1 MKQYEYKF
9 DENGE
14 AYLETDLPG
23 LMLTRLP
30 LLNKS
35 TAFTA
40 RERDV
45 YDLWG
50 ILPPDMATL
59 EDQVE
64 REYENL
70 QTFDTALNKYI
81 YLRLLQDRNE
91 VLFYKLIDNYLE
103 EMMPI
108 IYTPTVAEA
117 IEQYS
122 QVYRFPRGINIST
135 KNIDRVD
142 HILRHTPYPYVKLI
156 VATDSE
162 GILGIGDQGY
172 GGMAICI
179 GKLSLYT
186 AAAGVDPAL
195 TLPIQL
201 DVGTNREDLLNDP
214 KYMGVRHERLTGYA
228 YEEFMDKFVSALKR
242 HHPNVLLQ
250 WEDFSRQKA
259 FNVMERYQDEILSF
273 NDDIQ
278 GTGAVVVAGLLAAAR
293 RNKHKLSDETFVVYG
308 AGAGGVGVARQI
320 FAALQNEGLSD
331 AEAKARIFMLD
342 PFGLVMSD
350 RPDLED
356 YKQSLAIDSSRL
368 EGWNISGESPS
379 LLEVIQNS
387 KATVLLG
394 LSGEAGA
401 FTAEIV
407 RAVCANTNR
416 PIIFPLSN
424 PTANTEAIPED
435 IFRWTEGKA
444 TVSTGSPF
452 PDVVYDGS
460 THPISQ
466 GNNAFIFPGLG
477 LGLMLSGAQRATPQM
492 LTAASVAL
500 ADFVSDDRLAKGC
513 VYPPVERIRE
523 ASKAVAVA
531 VTKAAIENG
540 LARVE
545 VQGNIQHFVE
555 SRMWQPRYFPI
566 RRGNSNRN
574 I

>member
-9 DENGE
+9 DENGT

-40 RERDV
+40 KERDV

-50 ILPPDMATL
+50 ILPPDIDTL
-59 EDQVE
+59 ENQVL

-91 VLFYKLIDNYLE
+91 VLFYKLLDNYLE

-142 HILRHTPYPYVKLI
+142 AILEHTPYPYVKLI

-214 KYMGVRHERLTGYA
+214 MYMGVRHERLKGYA
-228 YEEFMDKFVSALKR
+228 YEEFMDKFVTALKR

-259 FNVMERYQDEILSF
+259 FSVMERYQDKILSF

-293 RNKHKLSDETFVVYG
+293 RNKRSMADETFVVYG

-320 FAALQNEGLSD
+320 FAALQNAGLSD
-331 AEAKARIFMLD
+331 EDAKARILMMD

-350 RPDLED
+350 RPELED
-356 YKQSLAIDSSRL
+356 YKKSLAQEPNRL
-368 EGWNISGESPS
+368 AGWQMATETPTLI
-379 LLEVIQNS
+379 EVIQNS

-401 FTAEIV
+401 FTAEVV
-407 RAVCANTNR
+407 RAVCANTNK
-416 PIIFPLSN
+416 PTIFPLSN
-424 PTANTEAIPED
+424 PTANTEAVPED

-452 PDVVYDGS
+452 PDVTYDGS
-460 THPISQ
+460 NHPISQ

-477 LGLMLSGAQRATPQM
+477 LGLMLSGAQRVTPKM
-492 LTAASVAL
+492 LTVASVAL
-500 ADFVSDDRLAKGC
+500 ANFISDERLAKGC
-513 VYPPVERIRE
+513 VYPEIDEIRT
-523 ASKAVAVA
+523 ASKAIAVA
-531 VTKAAIENG
+531 VTKAAVEEG

-545 VQGNIQHFVE
+545 VGGDVQQFVE

-566 RRGNSNRN
+566 RKSK
-574 I
+574 

>member
-35 TAFTA
+35 TAFSP

-50 ILPPDMATL
+50 ILPPDFDTL
-59 EDQVE
+59 ENQVE

-70 QTFDTALNKYI
+70 QTFDTDLNKYI

-142 HILRHTPYPYVKLI
+142 HIMRNTPYPYVKLI

-214 KYMGVRHERLTGYA
+214 KYMGVRHERLKGYA
-228 YEEFMDKFVSALKR
+228 YEEFMDKFITSLKTY
-242 HHPNVLLQ
+242 HPNVLLQ

-259 FNVMERYQDEILSF
+259 FSVMERYQDKILSF

-293 RNKHKLSDETFVVYG
+293 RNKRSIADETFVVYG

-320 FAALQNEGLSD
+320 FAALQNAGMSD
-331 AEAKARIFMLD
+331 EDAKARIFMMD

-350 RPDLED
+350 RPELED
-356 YKQSLAIDSSRL
+356 YKKSLAQNPNRL
-368 EGWNISGESPS
+368 AGWQMASETPTLI
-379 LLEVIQNS
+379 EVIQNS

-401 FTAEIV
+401 FTAEVV
-407 RAVCANTNR
+407 RAICANTNK
-416 PIIFPLSN
+416 PTIFPLSN
-424 PTANTEAIPED
+424 PTANTEAVPED

-452 PDVVYDGS
+452 PDVSYDGS
-460 THPISQ
+460 NHPISQ

-477 LGLMLSGAQRATPQM
+477 LGLMLSGAQRVTPKM
-492 LTAASVAL
+492 LTVASVAL
-500 ADFVSDDRLAKGC
+500 ANFISDERLAKGC
-513 VYPPVERIRE
+513 VYPEIDEIRT
-523 ASKAVAVA
+523 ASKAIAVA
-531 VTKAAIENG
+531 VTKAAIDEG

-545 VQGNIQHFVE
+545 VNGDIQQFVE

-566 RRGNSNRN
+566 RKSK
-574 I
+574 

>member
-9 DENGE
+9 DENGI

-40 RERDV
+40 KERDV

-50 ILPPDMATL
+50 ILPPDIDTL
-59 EDQVE
+59 ENQVL

-91 VLFYKLIDNYLE
+91 VLFYKLLDNYLE

-142 HILRHTPYPYVKLI
+142 AILEHTPYPYVKLI

-214 KYMGVRHERLTGYA
+214 MYMGVRHERLKGYA
-228 YEEFMDKFVSALKR
+228 YEEFMDKFVTALKR

-259 FNVMERYQDEILSF
+259 FSVMERYQDKILSF

-293 RNKHKLSDETFVVYG
+293 RNKRSIADETFVVYG

-320 FAALQNEGLSD
+320 FAALQNAGLSD
-331 AEAKARIFMLD
+331 EDAKARILMMD

-350 RPDLED
+350 RPELED
-356 YKQSLAIDSSRL
+356 YKKSLAQEPNRL
-368 EGWNISGESPS
+368 AGWQMATETPTLI
-379 LLEVIQNS
+379 EVIQNS

-401 FTAEIV
+401 FTAEVV
-407 RAVCANTNR
+407 RAVCANTNK
-416 PIIFPLSN
+416 PTIFPLSN
-424 PTANTEAIPED
+424 PTANTEAVPED

-452 PDVVYDGS
+452 PDVTYDGS
-460 THPISQ
+460 NHPISQ

-477 LGLMLSGAQRATPQM
+477 LGLMLSGAQRVTPKM
-492 LTAASVAL
+492 LTVASVAL
-500 ADFVSDDRLAKGC
+500 ANFISDERLAKGC
-513 VYPPVERIRE
+513 VYPEIDEIRT
-523 ASKAVAVA
+523 ASKAIAVA
-531 VTKAAIENG
+531 VTKAAVEEG

-545 VQGNIQHFVE
+545 VGGDVQQFVE

-566 RRGNSNRN
+566 RKSK
-574 I
+574 

>member
-9 DENGE
+9 DENGT

-40 RERDV
+40 KERDV

-50 ILPPDMATL
+50 ILPPDIDTL
-59 EDQVE
+59 ENQVL

-91 VLFYKLIDNYLE
+91 VLFYKLLDNYLE

-142 HILRHTPYPYVKLI
+142 AILEHTPYPYVKLI

-214 KYMGVRHERLTGYA
+214 MYMGVRHERLKGYA
-228 YEEFMDKFVSALKR
+228 YEEFMDKFVTALKR

-259 FNVMERYQDEILSF
+259 FSVMERYQDKILSF

-293 RNKHKLSDETFVVYG
+293 RNKRSIADETFVVYG

-320 FAALQNEGLSD
+320 FAALQNAGLSD
-331 AEAKARIFMLD
+331 EDAKARILMMD

-350 RPDLED
+350 RPELED
-356 YKQSLAIDSSRL
+356 YKKSLAQEPNRL
-368 EGWNISGESPS
+368 AGWQMATETPTLI
-379 LLEVIQNS
+379 EVIQNS

-401 FTAEIV
+401 FTAEVV
-407 RAVCANTNR
+407 RAVCANTNK
-416 PIIFPLSN
+416 PTIFPLSN
-424 PTANTEAIPED
+424 PTANTEAVPED

-452 PDVVYDGS
+452 PDVTYDGS
-460 THPISQ
+460 NHPISQ

-477 LGLMLSGAQRATPQM
+477 LGLMLSGAQRVTPKM
-492 LTAASVAL
+492 LTVASVAL
-500 ADFVSDDRLAKGC
+500 ANFISDERLAKGC
-513 VYPPVERIRE
+513 VYPEIDEIRT
-523 ASKAVAVA
+523 ASKAIAVA
-531 VTKAAIENG
+531 VTKAAVEEG

-545 VQGNIQHFVE
+545 VGGDVQQFVE

-566 RRGNSNRN
+566 RKSK
-574 I
+574 

>member
-9 DENGE
+9 DETGE

-35 TAFTA
+35 TAFTS
-40 RERDV
+40 RERDI

-50 ILPPDMATL
+50 ILPPDFDTL

-91 VLFYKLIDNYLE
+91 VLFYKLLDSHLE
-103 EMMPI
+103 EMMPL

-117 IEQYS
+117 IEQFS

-142 HILRHTPYPYVKLI
+142 HILQNTPYPYVKLI

-214 KYMGVRHERLTGYA
+214 KYMGVRHERLKGYA
-228 YEEFMDKFVSALKR
+228 YEEFMDKFITSLKT

-259 FNVMERYQDEILSF
+259 FSVLERYQDQILSF

-278 GTGAVVVAGLLAAAR
+278 GTGAVVVAGLLAAER

-320 FAALQNEGLSD
+320 FAALQNEGLS
-331 AEAKARIFMLD
+331 ASEAKARIFMLD

-356 YKQSLAIDSSRL
+356 YKQSLAQDPARL
-368 EGWNISGESPS
+368 EGWHMSGESPT

-394 LSGEAGA
+394 LSGESGA
-401 FTAEIV
+401 FTAEVV
-407 RAVCANTNR
+407 RAICANTNR
-416 PIIFPLSN
+416 PVIFPLSN
-424 PTANTEAIPED
+424 PTANTEAVPED

-452 PDVVYDGS
+452 ADVTYDGT

-466 GNNAFIFPGLG
+466 GNNAFIFPGFG
-477 LGLMLSGAQRATPQM
+477 LGLMLSGAQKATPSM
-492 LTAASVAL
+492 LNAASIAL
-500 ADFVSDDRLAKGC
+500 SEFISDDRLAKGC
-513 VYPPVERIRE
+513 VYPPVNRIRD

-531 VTKAAIENG
+531 VTKAAIDQG

-545 VQGNIQHFVE
+545 IDGDINQFVE
-555 SRMWQPRYFPI
+555 SRMWKPRYFPI
-566 RRGNSNRN
+566 RKGSLNRN
-574 I
+574 R

>member
-9 DENGE
+9 DENGT

-40 RERDV
+40 AERDS

-50 ILPPDMATL
+50 ILPPDIDTL
-59 EDQVE
+59 ENQVK

-91 VLFYKLIDNYLE
+91 VLFYKLLDNYLE

-142 HILRHTPYPYVKLI
+142 AILENTPYPYVKLI

-214 KYMGVRHERLTGYA
+214 MYMGVRHERLKGYA
-228 YEEFMDKFVSALKR
+228 YEEFMDKFVTALKR

-259 FNVMERYQDEILSF
+259 FSVMERYQDQILSF

-293 RNKHKLSDETFVVYG
+293 RNKRSIADETFVVYG

-320 FAALQNEGLSD
+320 FAALQNAGLSD
-331 AEAKARIFMLD
+331 EDAKARIFMMD
-342 PFGLVMSD
+342 PFGLVLSD

-356 YKQSLAIDSSRL
+356 YKKSLAQDPDRL
-368 EGWNISGESPS
+368 AGWQMATETPTLI
-379 LLEVIQNS
+379 EVIQNS
-387 KATVLLG
+387 QATVLLG

-401 FTAEIV
+401 FTAEVV
-407 RAVCANTNR
+407 RAVCANTNK
-416 PIIFPLSN
+416 PTIFPLSN
-424 PTANTEAIPED
+424 PTANAEAVPED

-452 PDVVYDGS
+452 PDVSYDGS
-460 THPISQ
+460 NHPISQ

-477 LGLMLSGAQRATPQM
+477 LGLMLSGAQRVTPKM
-492 LTAASVAL
+492 LTVAAVAL
-500 ADFVSDDRLAKGC
+500 ANFISDERLAKGC
-513 VYPPVERIRE
+513 VYPAVDEIRT

-531 VTKAAIENG
+531 VTKAALDEG

-545 VQGNIQHFVE
+545 VGNDIQQFVE
-555 SRMWQPRYFPI
+555 SRMWHPHYFPI
-566 RRGNSNRN
+566 RKPK
-574 I
+574 

>member
-35 TAFTA
+35 TAFSP

-50 ILPPDMATL
+50 ILPPDFDTL
-59 EDQVE
+59 ENQVE

-70 QTFDTALNKYI
+70 QTFDTNLNKYI

-142 HILRHTPYPYVKLI
+142 HILRNTPYPYVKLI

-186 AAAGVDPAL
+186 AAGGVDPAL

-214 KYMGVRHERLTGYA
+214 KYMGVRHERLKGYA
-228 YEEFMDKFVSALKR
+228 YEEFMDKFITSLKTY
-242 HHPNVLLQ
+242 HPNVLLQ

-259 FNVMERYQDEILSF
+259 FNVMERYQDQILSF

-278 GTGAVVVAGLLAAAR
+278 GTGAVVVAGLIAATR
-293 RNKHKLSDETFVVYG
+293 RNKRKLSDEIFVVYG

-331 AEAKARIFMLD
+331 ADAKARIFMLD

-356 YKQSLAIDSSRL
+356 YKQSLAQDPARL
-368 EGWNISGESPS
+368 SGWSISGESPT
-379 LLEVIQNS
+379 LLEVIQNA

-401 FTAEIV
+401 FTAEVV
-407 RAVCANTNR
+407 RAVCTNTNR

-424 PTANTEAIPED
+424 PTANTEAVPED

-452 PDVVYDGS
+452 PDVTYDGT

-466 GNNAFIFPGLG
+466 GNNAFIFPGFG
-477 LGLMLSGAQRATPQM
+477 LGLMLSGAQKATPSM
-492 LTAASVAL
+492 LNAASVAL
-500 ADFVSDDRLAKGC
+500 ANFVSEERLAKGC
-513 VYPPVERIRE
+513 VYPPVERIRD
-523 ASKAVAVA
+523 ASKAVAIA
-531 VTKAAIENG
+531 VTKAAVEQG
-540 LARVE
+540 LARIE
-545 VQGNIQHFVE
+545 VDGDVRHFVE

-566 RRGNSNRN
+566 RKSK
-574 I
+574 